1 MHVSGLSARGADEEE
16 VIEVVDKSSG
26 SVAHAAQEIPLAT
39 AEKILGADR
48 RPKGNALS
56 I

>member
-1 MHVSGLSARGADEEE
+1 MAPLHMT
-16 VIEVVDKSSG
+16 
-26 SVAHAAQEIPLAT
+26 AQEIASAT

-56 I
+56 M